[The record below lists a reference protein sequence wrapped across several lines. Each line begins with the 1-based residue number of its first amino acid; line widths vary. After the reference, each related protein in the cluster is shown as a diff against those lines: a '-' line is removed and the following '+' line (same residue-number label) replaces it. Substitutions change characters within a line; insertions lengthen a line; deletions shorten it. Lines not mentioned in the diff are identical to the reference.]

1 MAQNGLDNFIM
12 GFTYS
17 LEANSEEIVDV
28 LELLSEK
35 ELTKKDKKVL
45 NGIAK
50 QLKSIDKDINTIG
63 R

>member
-1 MAQNGLDNFIM
+1 MTQNGLDNFIM

-17 LEANSEEIVDV
+17 LEINSEEIVDV

-35 ELTKKDKKVL
+35 ELTKKDKKAL

>member
-12 GFTYS
+12 GFTHS
-17 LEANSEEIVDV
+17 LEVNSEEIVDV
-28 LELLSEK
+28 LTLLSNK
-35 ELTKKDKKVL
+35 ELTKGDKKIL